1 MNTLRLA
8 ASAAVAITAL
18 VGLEASTFVV
28 SEGRQAV
35 VTQFGRPVGKPH
47 TQAGLHFKV
56 PFVQEVQFV
65 DRRILTWD
73 GYPNQIP
80 TRDKKYIL
88 VDTTARWRIH
98 DALKFI
104 QTVQNENGATARL
117 DAILDA
123 TTRDTISSHNLVE
136 AVRNTNQILDY
147 IAQRERVA
155 RDKVA
160 AGELL
165 VAEEEEITGEIEVIR
180 TGRENLSG
188 LIAERAASE
197 LQQFGITLI
206 DVQLRRIAYENS
218 VEQKVYERMVSER
231 ARIAEKIRS
240 IGKGEQAKIQGKT
253 SRDLQRI
260 DSEAYRKAQLIQGKA
275 EAQATAIYAQSLAQ
289 DPQFYELTRTLS
301 AYEQALGSDTTLVM
315 STRAQFF
322 ELLKKGP

>member
-1 MNTLRLA
+1 MNSLRLA
-8 ASAAVAITAL
+8 ALVAVVIAAL

-35 VTQFGRPVGKPH
+35 VTQFGRPVGKPQ

-104 QTVQNENGATARL
+104 QTVQNERGATARL

-188 LIAERAASE
+188 LIAQRAHNE

-260 DSEAYRKAQLIQGKA
+260 DSEAYRKAQLIQGRA
-275 EAQATAIYAQSLAQ
+275 EAQATTIYAQSLAQ
-289 DPQFYELTRTLS
+289 DPQFYELTRTLA
-301 AYEQALGSDTTLVM
+301 AYEQALGADTTLVM

-322 ELLKKGP
+322 ELLKRGP